1 MSDLAIRGGV
11 HQRTYGTH
19 EKART
24 RPKDSSFSD
33 VIKQAVKRVNDME
46 QEADRS
52 VQHLVTGQGGIHET
66 MIALQKADIS
76 LRLLLQIR
84 NKAMDA
90 YREVMRMQ
98 F

>member
-1 MSDLAIRGGV
+1 MSDLTIQGGI
-11 HQRTYGTH
+11 HHGTYGTR

-24 RPKDSSFSD
+24 RSKEGGFAD

-46 QEADRS
+46 QEADQS
-52 VQHLVTGQGGIHET
+52 VQHLVTGKAGIHET

>member
-24 RPKDSSFSD
+24 RPKDGGFAD
-33 VIKQAVKRVNDME
+33 VIKQAVERVNDME
-46 QEADRS
+46 QEADQS

-84 NKAMDA
+84 NKALDA
-90 YREVMRMQ
+90 YREVMRMG